1 MLLLSVLLLYD
12 SRGVTSLYLSAIRV
26 DQGLIKGTGRASVL
40 AHSLVANPVV
50 HIARTTDRASGL
62 EPSQITRCNRSCQRV
77 RAQSDHA
84 VQPIVPVDCNPNGHA
99 VFKEGLLM
107 LPAVPMEWNSLG
119 SRYRISNW

>member
-12 SRGVTSLYLSAIRV
+12 SRGVISLYLSAIRV

-62 EPSQITRCNRSCQRV
+62 EPSQITRCNRSCQWTV
-77 RAQSDHA
+77 
-84 VQPIVPVDCNPNGHA
+84 I
-99 VFKEGLLM
+99 
-107 LPAVPMEWNSLG
+107 PMVT
-119 SRYRISNW
+119 RYSKKDY